1 MVDLGQEADLGW
13 CHGIVFRQE
22 ELETEYS
29 TFVGG
34 LGWTVDLAVLE
45 GGKLEGRGDTYGD
58 IEVSEVVVVRNCV
71 DTWDPGWG

>member
-1 MVDLGQEADLGW
+1 
-13 CHGIVFRQE
+13 
-22 ELETEYS
+22 
-29 TFVGG
+29 
-34 LGWTVDLAVLE
+34 VDLAVLE